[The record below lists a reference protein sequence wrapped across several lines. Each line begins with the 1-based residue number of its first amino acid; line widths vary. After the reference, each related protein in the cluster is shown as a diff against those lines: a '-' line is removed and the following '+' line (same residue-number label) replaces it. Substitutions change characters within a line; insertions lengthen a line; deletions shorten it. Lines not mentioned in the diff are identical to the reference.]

1 MAKSSGRNN
10 LLCCLAF
17 LSIDILLFFYCMLR
31 GAVEHVW
38 FCVLCVKNA
47 WVCVCVCVC
56 VCGGVCVELY
66 EVVLIEV
73 ML

>member
-47 WVCVCVCVC
+47 WGACVCVCVEGS
-56 VCGGVCVELY
+56 VWNYMRLY
-66 EVVLIEV
+66 
-73 ML
+73 